1 MKLNNNGVC
10 DVCGKRRG
18 RPYDHSECSKQRQA
32 RGGVKETVRPARP
45 DRVTTE
51 FLIRTGSKE

>member
-1 MKLNNNGVC
+1 MTLSVC

-18 RPYDHSECSKQRQA
+18 KPFDHSACSKIRQA

-45 DRVTTE
+45 NRDTVEYLTK
-51 FLIRTGSKE
+51 TGERG